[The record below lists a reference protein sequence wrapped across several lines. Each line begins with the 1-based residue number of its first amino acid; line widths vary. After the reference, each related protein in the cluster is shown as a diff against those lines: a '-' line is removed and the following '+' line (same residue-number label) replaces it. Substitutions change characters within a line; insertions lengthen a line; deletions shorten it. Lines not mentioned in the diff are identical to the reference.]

1 MTNITGTAGNDTLGD
16 TSGDDSIIALEGD
29 DSVWAT
35 GGRDT
40 VFGGDG
46 NDTIGDFTYDYTP
59 GTVNTAYGE
68 AGDDYISVWG
78 YMDGGSGN
86 DTLGAMSG
94 YSTLIGGDGND
105 SLSAGVDSGHSMSG
119 GEGDDTLFGSMA
131 TMSGGNGNDQM
142 YGSGLLMGEAGDD
155 VLAGSGATTLLGG
168 TGSDTINASY
178 NGGDLIDAG
187 DDDDLIRGQDWG
199 NTTII
204 GGTGDDTLEMSDAS
218 STYVMFNDGDGYVLV
233 QYGSYRTSVSG
244 VEHISFDD
252 TAFTLSHDTLGDMLQ
267 GTEDGDTLTGG
278 GYGDWIE
285 GKDGADSLDGAG
297 GGDSVVGGA
306 GNDSLS
312 GAAGADTLVGG
323 VGDDV
328 LDGGAD
334 NDFIDDNLGDNI
346 IHAGDGNDV
355 VYGAGTV
362 YGGAGA
368 DMLSGETY
376 NYESFPMP
384 TPDALYGEDGD
395 DVLVGG
401 PAWPRELGPNT
412 LDGGIGNDRIY
423 GNNGGA
429 DYIVGGDGDD
439 YADSRNGG
447 DTLLGGEGNDTLIA
461 SYGWFNDA
469 DRSSLN
475 GGDGNDVLTGNG
487 TLDGGD
493 GDDWFSS
500 EGTSL
505 VMGGLGDDTA
515 SFSGNSDA
523 FTLVRSGDE
532 VHVIR
537 EGYSPTSATVFTGVE
552 HLQFSDV
559 TVDLAA
565 AGLGEIRIGTTGND
579 TLSGSAYSDY
589 IDGGEGDDTVDAGDG
604 DDAVYGGFGADS
616 LSGGGGD
623 DRIGDSSGE
632 NTVDGGDGNDVI
644 EASGELQGGT
654 GDDLITLSPGYEPAP
669 NGSAHGGDGNDTL
682 NGGDGLWLTTLDGDA
697 GNDSIYGSGTL
708 IGGDGDDYL
717 GGSWYSGAADLLLG
731 GAGNDTL
738 SGASGNNTVDGGD
751 GIDFAYAYTASYNR
765 ERTTVVD
772 LGGDNGIAVVTRPDP
787 NTYYPSFPV
796 PTNVEIFRNVE
807 QLWVNGLI
815 DMTQIGSVFTGTD
828 AGDTLAGGAWDDSIV
843 AGDGDDTVFGDTGSD
858 IILGGAGDD
867 SLDGGVGSDDISGG
881 EGNDSLYGGDGY
893 NTISGGAGDDL
904 IEGGYEHEV
913 IDGGEG
919 DDTIYGGGGDNTL
932 SGGDGDDLIHLYGV
946 NSGRFNGGAGN
957 DTIDFSDAYYSVW
970 LGLGYFVNEVEAVI
984 GSDYQ
989 DTLIGAAGDNTFW
1002 GGLGADSLD
1011 GVEGNDSLDGGEGWD
1026 TLTGGAG
1033 DDTLDGGIDTDQLYG
1048 GDGNDRYVADA
1059 VGDQIHEAL
1068 DQGNDT
1074 IESSLDWT
1082 LAEHVENLVL
1092 TGAAATGT
1100 GNGLDNW
1107 LTGNDGANTLS
1118 GGAGNDTLTGGLGAD
1133 SLVGGSGIDTATF
1146 AGSRADYS
1154 IVKTGGVIVV
1164 TGADGADTLG
1174 GIEYLSFDDET
1185 VLTSLPPVLTGD
1197 LSATVNFGAAY
1208 VLTAADLGYT
1218 DADDGA
1224 ANIRFIVSS
1233 LKGGKVTVD
1242 GVAVTSFSAT
1252 ELSAGKVAF
1261 QHGARQTD
1269 TAGFAV
1275 SVSDGVSQ
1283 TAPAAFT
1290 VAVNDTAGRV
1300 LTGYDAGEAELIS
1313 LNADGEQ
1320 ANGMTSAFKVS
1331 ADGRYFVFSST
1342 ATNLVADGAPAG
1354 EHLYRKDIQTGEVVR
1369 IDALSD
1375 GTVANQFSYVMDMS
1389 DDGNLVLFGSNSSNL
1404 GWPDL
1409 VNGQVYLKNLVT
1421 GDVSLVSTLPSGDGG
1436 DGSWWGGL
1444 TGDGQEAFYGA
1455 WSFDAGPGYPD
1466 FMELIYVKSLADG
1479 TTEALSDF
1487 NAPGNWTFYQASF
1500 MDATPDGSKI
1510 LFWSNA
1516 PYLVPNDTNM
1526 VGDLFVFDRVTDT
1539 VSLVSATASGDV
1551 VGGTG
1556 YFSGFLSNDGAQVIF
1571 TSAAAGLTP
1580 VDANGQ
1586 TQVYVKDVASGAIT
1600 MISVNAAGQAGNATS
1615 GFSGFSADGTTAYF
1629 HSLADN
1635 LVEGDDNG
1643 KGDLFAYDLATGIV
1657 TRTVAG
1663 NGDSSW
1669 ATAINSDL
1677 LVFSSDASDLVEG
1690 DTNGATD
1697 TFLLHITGNDSLTGG
1712 SGNDRIF
1719 GKSGDDSLRGEAGSD
1734 SLDGGTGND
1743 SLLGGA
1749 RWDTLEG
1756 GAGDDSLDGGADNDR
1771 MWGGA
1776 GNDTYVVDHVGDRVY
1791 EVYGEGTDTVRSSI
1805 SYSLTP
1811 DVENLFL
1818 TSTAA
1823 INGTGNGLHNAIN
1836 GNSGNNVLDGGLG
1849 NDSLY
1854 GWGGDDT
1861 LYGGYD
1867 HDRLSGGIGN
1877 DLLVGNSG
1885 NDVLGGGAGA
1895 DRFVFSSVANNG
1907 HDHIVDFEHGLDRLV
1922 FTGAQYGL
1930 AAGHVLTDAE
1940 FTVGSAAVG
1949 TGAQFIW
1956 DDATD
1961 RLYWDA
1967 DGSGAGAAFELA
1979 IVTGDS
1985 VTKDDLFFTA

>member
-1 MTNITGTAGNDTLGD
+1 V
-16 TSGDDSIIALEGD
+16 EGD
-29 DSVWAT
+29 SLT
-35 GGRDT
+35 GSAYGDW
-40 VFGGDG
+40 FEGLDG
-46 NDTIGDFTYDYTP
+46 NDTIASGGGNDTIRGNEGDDRFSGED
-59 GTVNTAYGE
+59 GDDLIVDLLGVNTIYGGAGNDAVSASGTIYGGDGGDSLSGDPYMGDPYGSYAAQAIYGE
-68 AGDDYISVWG
+68 AGDDF
-78 YMDGGSGN
+78 
-86 DTLGAMSG
+86 
-94 YSTLIGGDGND
+94 IGGGQVG
-105 SLSAGVDSGHSMSG
+105 L
-119 GEGDDTLFGSMA
+119 GS
-131 TMSGGNGNDQM
+131 
-142 YGSGLLMGEAGDD
+142 
-155 VLAGSGATTLLGG
+155 
-168 TGSDTINASY
+168 
-178 NGGDLIDAG
+178 
-187 DDDDLIRGQDWG
+187 
-199 NTTII
+199 
-204 GGTGDDTLEMSDAS
+204 
-218 STYVMFNDGDGYVLV
+218 
-233 QYGSYRTSVSG
+233 
-244 VEHISFDD
+244 
-252 TAFTLSHDTLGDMLQ
+252 
-267 GTEDGDTLTGG
+267 
-278 GYGDWIE
+278 
-285 GKDGADSLDGAG
+285 
-297 GGDSVVGGA
+297 
-306 GNDSLS
+306 
-312 GAAGADTLVGG
+312 
-323 VGDDV
+323 
-328 LDGGAD
+328 
-334 NDFIDDNLGDNI
+334 
-346 IHAGDGNDV
+346 
-355 VYGAGTV
+355 
-362 YGGAGA
+362 
-368 DMLSGETY
+368 
-376 NYESFPMP
+376 
-384 TPDALYGEDGD
+384 
-395 DVLVGG
+395 
-401 PAWPRELGPNT
+401 LGPNT
-412 LDGGIGNDRIY
+412 LDGGTGDDRIY
-423 GNNGGA
+423 GTNGGR
-429 DYIVGGDGDD
+429 DYIIGGDGND
-439 YADSRNGG
+439 YVDSQNYE
-447 DTLLGGEGNDTLIA
+447 DTLLGGEGNDTLI
-461 SYGWFNDA
+461 SSDGYSGGVDN
-469 DRSSLN
+469 SSLS
-475 GGDGNDVLTGNG
+475 GGAGDDVLRGNG
-487 TLDGGD
+487 TLDGGE
-493 GDDWFSS
+493 GDDQFSS
-500 EGTSL
+500 QGASL
-505 VMGGLGDDTA
+505 VIGGLGDDTA
-515 SFSGNSDA
+515 FFNINSGV

-537 EGYSPTSATVFTGVE
+537 DEYSPTYATRFTGVE
-552 HLQFSDV
+552 HLQFSDIM
-559 TVDLAA
+559 VDLATA
-565 AGLGEIRIGTTGND
+565 ELGEIRIGTTGND
-579 TLSGSAYSDY
+579 SLAGTAYSDY
-589 IDGGEGDDTVDAGDG
+589 IDGGEGDDTVAAGDG
-604 DDAVYGGFGADS
+604 DDAVYGGLGADS
-616 LSGGGGD
+616 LNGDGGNDRIADDGGDNTIDGGSGDDSIQASGQLQGGIGNDLINVSPGYDPALYSSAHGGVGDDTLYGGSGYWLTRLYGDDGNDSIGGAGTLEGGAGD
-623 DRIGDSSGE
+623 DRLFGTDSYWNFTS
-632 NTVDGGDGNDVI
+632 
-644 EASGELQGGT
+644 
-654 GDDLITLSPGYEPAP
+654 DLVL
-669 NGSAHGGDGNDTL
+669 GGDGNDTISGGSGDNTLDGGAGTDLAYAANESYSRDLASIISLGEGEGYVFVTRSYPGSSGRGRTVETIRNVEEIFLSGTGLVDLTQTGSMIMGTDAADTLGGTVWDDSITGGDGNDTVDGGTGNDILVGGSGDDSLTGGDGGDEL
-682 NGGDGLWLTTLDGDA
+682 NGGT
-697 GNDSIYGSGTL
+697 GNDSLYGGGGYNDLSGGEGDDLVQGGGEREVLRGDSGNDTL
-708 IGGDGDDYL
+708 YAGSSEDTLEGGDGDDVLYARNM
-717 GGSWYSGAADLLLG
+717 SYSRVSG

-738 SGASGNNTVDGGD
+738 NLSEAEYGVWFG
-751 GIDFAYAYTASYNR
+751 
-765 ERTTVVD
+765 
-772 LGGDNGIAVVTRPDP
+772 LGW
-787 NTYYPSFPV
+787 TYG
-796 PTNVEIFRNVE
+796 ELEAI
-807 QLWVNGLI
+807 
-815 DMTQIGSVFTGTD
+815 
-828 AGDTLAGGAWDDSIV
+828 
-843 AGDGDDTVFGDTGSD
+843 
-858 IILGGAGDD
+858 
-867 SLDGGVGSDDISGG
+867 VGS
-881 EGNDSLYGGDGY
+881 N
-893 NTISGGAGDDL
+893 
-904 IEGGYEHEV
+904 
-913 IDGGEG
+913 
-919 DDTIYGGGGDNTL
+919 
-932 SGGDGDDLIHLYGV
+932 
-946 NSGRFNGGAGN
+946 
-957 DTIDFSDAYYSVW
+957 
-970 LGLGYFVNEVEAVI
+970 
-984 GSDYQ
+984 YQ
-989 DTLIGAAGDNTFW
+989 DTLGGSYSGDSLW

-1011 GVEGNDSLDGGEGWD
+1011 GFEGNDSLDGGEGWD

-1033 DDTLDGGIDTDQLYG
+1033 DDTLDGGIDTDQMYG

-1059 VGDQIHEAL
+1059 VGDQTHEAL

-1092 TGAAATGT
+1092 TGAAATGM
-1100 GNGLDNW
+1100 GNGLDNR

-1133 SLVGGSGIDTATF
+1133 SLLGGSGLDTAIF
-1146 AGSRADYS
+1146 AGNRADYS
-1154 IVKTGGVIVV
+1154 IVKTGGAIVV

-1233 LKGGKVTVD
+1233 LKGGKVMVD

-1261 QHGARQTD
+1261 QHGARLTD

-1283 TAPAAFT
+1283 TVPAAFT

-1320 ANGMTSAFKVS
+1320 ANGATSAFKVS
-1331 ADGRYFVFSST
+1331 ADGRYFVFSGT

-1389 DDGNLVLFGSNSSNL
+1389 DDGNLVLFGSNSTNL
-1404 GWPDL
+1404 GWPGI
-1409 VNGQVYLKNLVT
+1409 VNGQVFLKNLVT
-1421 GDVSLVSTLPSGDGG
+1421 GDVSLVSTLPSGNAG

-1556 YFSGFLSNDGAQVIF
+1556 YFSGFLSNDGTQVIF

-1580 VDANGQ
+1580 VDTNGQ
-1586 TQVYVKDVASGAIT
+1586 TQVYVKDLASGAIT

-1615 GFSGFSADGTTAYF
+1615 GYSGFSADGTRAYF

-1635 LVEGDDNG
+1635 LVEGDNNG
-1643 KGDLFAYDLATGIV
+1643 KGDLFAYELATGIV
-1657 TRTVAG
+1657 TRIVAG

-1743 SLLGGA
+1743 ILLGGA

-1771 MWGGA
+1771 MWGGG

-1811 DVENLFL
+1811 DVETLFL
-1818 TSTAA
+1818 TGTAA

-1854 GWGGDDT
+1854 GWAGNDSLFGGN
-1861 LYGGYD
+1861 D
-1867 HDRLSGGIGN
+1867 HDRLSGGVGN

-1885 NDVLGGGAGA
+1885 NDVMGGGAGA

-1922 FTGAQYGL
+1922 FTGAQYGF

-1956 DDATD
+1956 DAVAQK
-1961 RLYWDA
+1961 LYWDA